1 MREVPSIPAGL
12 DPKLRNVLSAVRE
25 SLNAAIKNINLN
37 TESLAGMTQWI
48 QPALDSS
55 TDLVTFNESLIQS
68 TLESAT
74 GADGAAGVSSRT
86 VSLETPDQAFT
97 YDTSGAHPLPASA
110 VITATALNT
119 VGVVYYEF
127 FVNDVSTG
135 TATTTNTYTY
145 TPQVLFDSMPDKL
158 EVQIREDSLDG
169 DIEARDQMSMIGL
182 RAGSHGIVISVP
194 NDSHTLPRSTAGVV
208 NYVGS
213 GTKINVWEGATALTE
228 DAISPYA
235 NSTFRVTAVG
245 TGITP
250 GTTTGAGTTT
260 LTYGDSSNMTTD
272 PAKIIF
278 TIIAKREDGT
288 EMTFTHQQSL
298 SFSQQG
304 TAGAA
309 GDSVDIVFVRSA
321 TQPATPTASPGTP
334 TAPITWYTDVAS
346 VPASANPLWS
356 SAGFKASA
364 SANYTWDTPV
374 RVEGASVAEVTV
386 FTRGVPTS
394 TPTGGTYTF
403 SNPPVLAVPTST
415 GATWY
420 TSIPVGTTAVYTS
433 RAVVSTAA
441 GNTSAVAITGWTTP
455 VISFQNGNDGS
466 PGGNGSNGSR
476 GTFTTYAAIGYP
488 GWDSATAYAAIIA
501 MPNSQS
507 TLVVG
512 DEVTLCYPN
521 TTAPSWVLTQYVAS
535 IGNPGTWSARG
546 QVFDGNL
553 MITGSLSA
561 ASLKT
566 SNLTAANAISVV
578 NSSNVTRVKMG
589 NLGSSYGLQ
598 GWNNANT
605 SVFKLDENGL
615 DSKITQNAL
624 NLFGSSYHNR
634 IILEGTYVFTI
645 LGTAVQ
651 TVVLPITVS
660 TSGMFRLKAQI
671 TGYWENDNYNTSHA
685 LWREMSMGVYYRN
698 STSTSIS
705 MGVVS
710 ESSDT
715 TDATNYPASKV
726 TLQVNA
732 TTEQP
737 ELKLVSKAGTAGI
750 NNFTYYTYIVWAIDN
765 VAYPYDT
772 Y

>member
-1 MREVPSIPAGL
+1 MREVPSIPVGL
-12 DPKLRNVLSAVRE
+12 EPKLRNVLSAVRE
-25 SLNAAIKNINLN
+25 SLNAAITNINANSEGLN
-37 TESLAGMTQWI
+37 GIRQWI
-48 QPALDSS
+48 MPAIEANN
-55 TDLVTFNESLIQS
+55 DLTIFSQAQINAA
-68 TLESAT
+68 LESAT
-74 GADGAAGVSSRT
+74 GADGAAGIAARA
-86 VSLETPDQAFT
+86 VSLTTPNQSFT
-97 YDTSGAHPLPASA
+97 YDTNGANPSPATS
-110 VITATALNT
+110 VITATVFNT

-127 FVNDVSTG
+127 FLNDVSTG
-135 TATTTNTYTY
+135 TATTSNTYTY
-145 TPQVLFDSMPDKL
+145 TPKTSFTGMPDKL
-158 EVQIREDSLDG
+158 EVQIREDGLDG
-169 DIEARDQMSMIGL
+169 AIEARDQMTMIGL
-182 RAGSHGIVISVP
+182 KAGSHGITVMLS
-194 NDSHTLPRSTAGVV
+194 NEAHTLPRSTAGVV
-208 NYVGS
+208 TYTGS
-213 GTKINVWEGATALTE
+213 GTKINVWEGTTALTE
-228 DAISPYA
+228 DSSSPYA
-235 NSTFRVTAVG
+235 NSTFRVTTAA

-250 GTTTGAGTTT
+250 GSITGTGTTT
-260 LTYGDSSNMTTD
+260 LTYGDANSMTTS
-272 PAKIIF
+272 PAKIDF
-278 TIIAKREDGT
+278 TIIAKRQDGT
-288 EMTFTHQQSL
+288 EITISKQQSL
-298 SFSQQG
+298 SYSQ
-304 TAGAA
+304 AGATGA
-309 GDSVDIVFVRSA
+309 GGDAVDLVFVRAAS
-321 TQPATPTASPGTP
+321 QPAIPTASSGTP

-420 TSIPVGTTAVYTS
+420 TSIPSGTTAVYTS

-466 PGGNGSNGSR
+466 NGGNGSR

-535 IGNPGTWSARG
+535 IGNPGTWSVRG

-578 NSSNVTRVKMG
+578 NASNTTRVKMG

-624 NLFGSSYHNR
+624 NLFGCSYHNR
-634 IILEGTYVFTI
+634 IIFEGNYTFTI

-651 TVVLPITVS
+651 TAILPIS
-660 TSGMFRLKAQI
+660 IFTSGMFRLKAQV

-737 ELKLVSKAGTAGI
+737 ELKLVSRAGTAGI
-750 NNFTYYTYIVWAIDN
+750 NNYTYYSYIIWAIDN
-765 VAYPYDT
+765 VAYPYAI

>member
-1 MREVPSIPAGL
+1 MREVPSIPVGL
-12 DPKLRNVLSAVRE
+12 EPKLRNVLSAVRE
-25 SLNAAIKNINLN
+25 SLNAAITNINANSEGLN
-37 TESLAGMTQWI
+37 GIRQWI
-48 QPALDSS
+48 MPAIEANN
-55 TDLVTFNESLIQS
+55 DLTIFSQAQINAA
-68 TLESAT
+68 LESAT
-74 GADGAAGVSSRT
+74 GADGAAGIAARA
-86 VSLETPDQAFT
+86 VSLTTPSQSFT
-97 YDTSGAHPLPASA
+97 YDTNGANPSPATS
-110 VITATALNT
+110 VITATVFNT

-127 FVNDVSTG
+127 FLNDVSTG
-135 TATTTNTYTY
+135 TATTSNTYTY
-145 TPQVLFDSMPDKL
+145 TPRSAFTGMPDKL
-158 EVQIREDSLDG
+158 EVQIREDGLDG
-169 DIEARDQMSMIGL
+169 AIEARDQMTMIGL
-182 RAGSHGIVISVP
+182 KAGSHGITVMLS
-194 NDSHTLPRSTAGVV
+194 NEAHTLPRSTAGVV
-208 NYVGS
+208 TYTGS
-213 GTKINVWEGATALTE
+213 GTKINVWEGITALTE
-228 DAISPYA
+228 DSSSPYA
-235 NSTFRVTAVG
+235 NSTFRVTTAV

-250 GTTTGAGTTT
+250 GSITGTGTTT
-260 LTYGDSSNMTTD
+260 LTYGDANSMTTS
-272 PAKIIF
+272 PAKIDF
-278 TIIAKREDGT
+278 TIIAKRQDGT
-288 EMTFTHQQSL
+288 EITISKQQSL
-298 SFSQQG
+298 SYSQ
-304 TAGAA
+304 AGATGA
-309 GDSVDIVFVRSA
+309 GGDAVDLVFVRAAS
-321 TQPATPTASPGTP
+321 QPETPTASSGTP

-403 SNPPVLAVPTST
+403 SNPPVLVVPTST

-420 TSIPVGTTAVYTS
+420 TSIPSGTTAVYTS

-466 PGGNGSNGSR
+466 NGGNGSR
-476 GTFTTYAAIGYP
+476 GTFTTYAAVASAA
-488 GWDSATAYAAIIA
+488 WNDATAYAAIIA

-578 NSSNVTRVKMG
+578 NTSNATRVKMG

-651 TVVLPITVS
+651 TVVLPIAIS
-660 TSGMFRLKAQI
+660 TSGMFRLKAQV
-671 TGYWENDNYNTSHA
+671 TGYWENDNYNTSQA

-737 ELKLVSKAGTAGI
+737 ELKLVSRAGTAGI
-750 NNFTYYTYIVWAIDN
+750 NNYTYYSYIIWAIDN
-765 VAYPYDT
+765 VAYPYEI

>member
-1 MREVPSIPAGL
+1 MREVPSIPVGL
-12 DPKLRNVLSAVRE
+12 EPKLRNVLSAVRE
-25 SLNAAIKNINLN
+25 SLNAAITNINANSEGLN
-37 TESLAGMTQWI
+37 GIRQWI
-48 QPALDSS
+48 MPAIEANN
-55 TDLVTFNESLIQS
+55 DLTIFSQAQINAA
-68 TLESAT
+68 LESAT
-74 GADGAAGVSSRT
+74 GADGAAGIAARA
-86 VSLETPDQAFT
+86 VSLTTPNQSFT
-97 YDTSGAHPLPASA
+97 YDTNGANPSPATS
-110 VITATALNT
+110 VITATVFNT

-127 FVNDVSTG
+127 FLNDVSTG
-135 TATTTNTYTY
+135 TATTSNTYTY
-145 TPQVLFDSMPDKL
+145 TPKTSFTGMPDKL
-158 EVQIREDSLDG
+158 EVQIREDGLDG
-169 DIEARDQMSMIGL
+169 AIEARDQMTMIGL
-182 RAGSHGIVISVP
+182 KAGSHGITVMLS
-194 NDSHTLPRSTAGVV
+194 NEAHTLPRSTAGVV
-208 NYVGS
+208 TYTGS
-213 GTKINVWEGATALTE
+213 GTKINVWEGTTALTE
-228 DAISPYA
+228 DSSSPYA
-235 NSTFRVTAVG
+235 NSTFRVTTAA

-250 GTTTGAGTTT
+250 GSITGTGTTT
-260 LTYGDSSNMTTD
+260 LTYGDANSMTTS
-272 PAKIIF
+272 PAKIDF
-278 TIIAKREDGT
+278 TIIAKRQDGT
-288 EMTFTHQQSL
+288 EITISKQQSL
-298 SFSQQG
+298 SYSQ
-304 TAGAA
+304 AGATGA
-309 GDSVDIVFVRSA
+309 GGDAVDLVFVRAAS
-321 TQPATPTASPGTP
+321 QPAIPTASSGTP

-420 TSIPVGTTAVYTS
+420 TSIPSGTTAVYTS

-466 PGGNGSNGSR
+466 NGGNGSR

-535 IGNPGTWSARG
+535 IGNPGTWSVRG

-578 NSSNVTRVKMG
+578 NASNTTRVKMG

-624 NLFGSSYHNR
+624 NLFGCSYHNR
-634 IILEGTYVFTI
+634 IILEGNYEFTI
-645 LGTAVQ
+645 FGTAVQ
-651 TVVLPITVS
+651 TVVLPIAVS
-660 TSGMFRLKAQI
+660 SSGMFRLKAQI

-732 TTEQP
+732 TTYQP
-737 ELKLVSKAGTAGI
+737 ELKLVSRAGTAGI
-750 NNFTYYTYIVWAIDN
+750 NNYTYYSYIIWAIDN
-765 VAYPYDT
+765 IAYPYEA